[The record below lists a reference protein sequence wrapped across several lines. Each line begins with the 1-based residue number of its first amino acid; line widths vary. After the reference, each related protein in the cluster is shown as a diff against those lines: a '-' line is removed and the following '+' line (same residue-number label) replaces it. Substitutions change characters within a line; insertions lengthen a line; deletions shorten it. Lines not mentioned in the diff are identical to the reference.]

1 MADGQ
6 LLSVRGELDEPMLV
20 EFLREQRW
28 FGARTR
34 EIKGAN
40 TVDVVG
46 LSEEPQWAVALVDVH
61 FETGTHDLYQLLL
74 EWRDGELFDA
84 GGDPEFGRRLVDL
97 ASRNEAVTGT
107 AGQLTLGSIRPIEHM
122 DDVRVRALDHD
133 QSNTSMVVGDLIV
146 KTYRRIEPGVNPEL
160 EMLLFFAEHGFVR
173 VPELAGW
180 YGYEGDR
187 VQATLGVAQRFL
199 PDAVDGWTLYLDNAT
214 GDPERFLTLAE
225 QLGTVVGE
233 MHGVLASDTADPAF
247 APEDPTPE
255 SAALLVAR
263 IDEEISGIFD
273 ELVDREEMGPL
284 AGRRDDAH
292 MLLGALGSSLA
303 PGRNIRVHGDLHLGQ
318 VLWDRDDWSI
328 IDFEGEPV
336 RPLSDRR
343 QKALPLRDVA
353 GLLRSFSYLTSAL
366 ARREDPLPDDWEEQA
381 RERVLLGYRATAA
394 AAVLP
399 AALEAQERQLR
410 MFELEKACYELR
422 YEIEHRP
429 DWVDIP
435 VRSILTMLE
444 RGAL

>member
-1 MADGQ
+1 
-6 LLSVRGELDEPMLV
+6 MLI
-20 EFLREQRW
+20 EFLRQRRW

-34 EIKGAN
+34 EITGAN

-46 LSEEPQWAVALVDVH
+46 FSDDPQFAVALVDVN

-74 EWRDGELFDA
+74 ETRDGELFDA
-84 GGDPEFGRRLVDL
+84 GGHSEFARRLVEL
-97 ASRNEAVTGT
+97 AARNETVTGA
-107 AGQLTLGSIRPIEHM
+107 AGQLTFGSIRPIDHTHH
-122 DDVRVRALDHD
+122 VAARALDHD

-160 EMLLFFAEHGFVR
+160 EMLLFFAEHGFAR
-173 VPELAGW
+173 VPELAAW

-199 PDAVDGWTLYLDNAT
+199 PDAIDGWELYLEGAPR
-214 GDPERFLTLAE
+214 DPERFLALAE

-233 MHGVLASDTADPAF
+233 MHGVLASDTVDPAF

-263 IDEEISGIFD
+263 IDEEISAIFD
-273 ELVDREEMGPL
+273 ELADREEIGPL

-303 PGRNIRVHGDLHLGQ
+303 PGRNLRVHGDLHLGQ
-318 VLWDRDDWSI
+318 LLWDRDDWSI

-336 RPLSDRR
+336 RALSDRR

-353 GLLRSFSYLTSAL
+353 GLLRSFSYLTSTL
-366 ARREDPLPDDWEEQA
+366 TRRDDPLPDDWEEQA
-381 RERVLLGYRATAA
+381 RERVLLGYRATPA

-399 AALEAQERQLR
+399 PAHEAQERQLR

-422 YEIEHRP
+422 YEIGHRP

-435 VRSILTMLE
+435 VQSILAMLE